1 MQKILKEWT
10 TKMRYCLTRDDIK
23 LARAL
28 ANKRNRIVHNEET
41 LSCAYEG
48 LVKAANTY
56 DSSRG
61 YKFSTYAYRLMNNSI
76 TEGLNM
82 MRLDMG
88 NSHIWRVTKVGD
100 RPELKSQVTKDEF
113 FKTIPVEDNTP
124 EQISSKQN
132 RDLVLRY
139 LNRLPKEERQVL
151 EMRYGLNDTWRIYT
165 RKEIA
170 SKLNMSICTVERRE
184 RKGLEKLRSWM
195 QIEGVLDVY
204 A

>member
-1 MQKILKEWT
+1 MKH
-10 TKMRYCLTRDDIK
+10 CLTKEDIN
-23 LARAL
+23 LAKAIAR
-28 ANKRNRIVHNEET
+28 KRNKIVYNEDT

-48 LVKAANTY
+48 LVKAGNTFNT
-56 DSSRG
+56 DKG
-61 YKFSTYAYRLMNNSI
+61 CKFSTYAYRLINNSI

-82 MRLDMG
+82 IRLDMG
-88 NSHIWRVTKVGD
+88 NSHVWRVTKVGD
-100 RPELKSQVTKDEF
+100 RPELKSQVTESKF
-113 FKTIPVEDNTP
+113 FKTVPVEDSTI
-124 EQISSKQN
+124 EDISSKQN
-132 RDLVLRY
+132 RDLVLKY

-151 EMRYGLNDTWRIYT
+151 EMRYGLNDTWRVYT

>member
-1 MQKILKEWT
+1 MKH
-10 TKMRYCLTRDDIK
+10 CLTKEDIN
-23 LARAL
+23 LAKAIAR
-28 ANKRNRIVHNEET
+28 KRNKIIYNEDT

-48 LVKAANTY
+48 LVKASNTF
-56 DSSRG
+56 DIDKG
-61 YKFSTYAYRLMNNSI
+61 CKFSTYAYRLINNSI

-82 MRLDMG
+82 IRLDMG
-88 NSHIWRVTKVGD
+88 NSHVWRVTKVGD
-100 RPELKSQVTKDEF
+100 RPELKSQVTEDKF
-113 FKTIPVEDNTP
+113 FKTIPLEDDTIEN
-124 EQISSKQN
+124 ISSKQN

-151 EMRYGLNDTWRIYT
+151 EMRYGLNDTWRVYT

-184 RKGLEKLRSWM
+184 RKGIEKLRSWM
-195 QIEGVLDVY
+195 KLEGVLDVY

>member
-1 MQKILKEWT
+1 
-10 TKMRYCLTRDDIK
+10 MRHYLTRDDIK
-23 LARAL
+23 LAKAL
-28 ANKRNRIVHNEET
+28 ANKRNRIIHNEET

-61 YKFSTYAYRLMNNSI
+61 YKFSTYAYRLINNSI

-82 MRLDMG
+82 IRLDMG

-113 FKTIPVEDNTP
+113 FKTIPVEDNTI

-151 EMRYGLNDTWRIYT
+151 EMRYGLNDTWRVYT

>member
-1 MQKILKEWT
+1 MKH
-10 TKMRYCLTRDDIK
+10 CLTKEDIN
-23 LARAL
+23 LAKAIAR
-28 ANKRNRIVHNEET
+28 KRNKIVYNEDT

-48 LVKAANTY
+48 LVKASNTF
-56 DSSRG
+56 DIDKG
-61 YKFSTYAYRLMNNSI
+61 CKFSTYAYRLINNSI

-82 MRLDMG
+82 IRLDMG
-88 NSHIWRVTKVGD
+88 NSHVWRVTKVGD
-100 RPELKSQVTKDEF
+100 RPELKSQVTEDKF
-113 FKTIPVEDNTP
+113 FKTIPLEDDTVEN
-124 EQISSKQN
+124 ISSKQN

-151 EMRYGLNDTWRIYT
+151 EMRYGLNDTWRVYT

-184 RKGLEKLRSWM
+184 RKGIEKLRSWM
-195 QIEGVLDVY
+195 KLEGVLDVY

>member
-1 MQKILKEWT
+1 
-10 TKMRYCLTRDDIK
+10 MRHYLTRDDIK
-23 LARAL
+23 LAKAL
-28 ANKRNRIVHNEET
+28 ANKRNRIIHNEET

-56 DSSRG
+56 DSNRG
-61 YKFSTYAYRLMNNSI
+61 YKFSTYAYRLINNSI

-82 MRLDMG
+82 IRLDMG

-113 FKTIPVEDNTP
+113 FKTIPVEDSTI

-151 EMRYGLNDTWRIYT
+151 EMRYGLNDTWRVYT

>member
-1 MQKILKEWT
+1 MKH
-10 TKMRYCLTRDDIK
+10 CLTKEDIN
-23 LARAL
+23 LAKAIAR
-28 ANKRNRIVHNEET
+28 KRNKIVYNEDT

-48 LVKAANTY
+48 LVKASNTF
-56 DSSRG
+56 DTDKG
-61 YKFSTYAYRLMNNSI
+61 CKFSTYAYRLINNSI

-82 MRLDMG
+82 IRLDMG
-88 NSHIWRVTKVGD
+88 NSHVWRVTKVGD
-100 RPELKSQVTKDEF
+100 RPELKSQVTEDKF
-113 FKTIPVEDNTP
+113 FKTIPLEDNTI
-124 EQISSKQN
+124 ENISSKQN

-151 EMRYGLNDTWRIYT
+151 EMRYGLNDTWRVYT

-184 RKGLEKLRSWM
+184 RKGIERLRSWM
-195 QIEGVLDVY
+195 KLEGVLDVY

>member
-1 MQKILKEWT
+1 MKHYLS
-10 TKMRYCLTRDDIK
+10 RDDIK
-23 LARAL
+23 LAKAL
-28 ANKRNRIVHNEET
+28 ANKRNRVIHNEET

-56 DSSRG
+56 DSSKG
-61 YKFSTYAYRLMNNSI
+61 YKFSTYAYRLINNSI

-82 MRLDMG
+82 IRLDMG

-113 FKTIPVEDNTP
+113 FKTIPVEDNTI

-151 EMRYGLNDTWRIYT
+151 EMRYGLNDTWRVYT

>member
-1 MQKILKEWT
+1 MKH
-10 TKMRYCLTRDDIK
+10 CLTKEDIN
-23 LARAL
+23 LAKAIAR
-28 ANKRNRIVHNEET
+28 KRNKIVYNEDT

-48 LVKAANTY
+48 LVKASNTF
-56 DSSRG
+56 DTDKG
-61 YKFSTYAYRLMNNSI
+61 CKFYTYAYRLINNSI

-82 MRLDMG
+82 IRLDMG
-88 NSHIWRVTKVGD
+88 NSHVWRVTKVGD
-100 RPELKSQVTKDEF
+100 RPELKSQVTEDKF
-113 FKTIPVEDNTP
+113 FKTIPLEDDTI
-124 EQISSKQN
+124 EEISSKQN

-151 EMRYGLNDTWRIYT
+151 EMRYGLNDTWRVYT

-184 RKGLEKLRSWM
+184 RKGIERLRSWM
-195 QIEGVLDVY
+195 KFEGVLDVY

>member
-1 MQKILKEWT
+1 MKH
-10 TKMRYCLTRDDIK
+10 CLTKEDIN
-23 LARAL
+23 LARAI
-28 ANKRNRIVHNEET
+28 ARKRNKIIYNEDT

-48 LVKAANTY
+48 LVKASNTFNMNK
-56 DSSRG
+56 G
-61 YKFSTYAYRLMNNSI
+61 CKFSTYAYRLINNSI
-76 TEGLNM
+76 REGLNRNM
-82 MRLDMG
+82 LDLG

-100 RPELKSQVTKDEF
+100 RPELKSQVTESKF
-113 FKTIPVEDNTP
+113 FKTIPVEDNTI
-124 EQISSKQN
+124 EDISNKQN

-170 SKLNMSICTVERRE
+170 SKLNISICTVERRE
-184 RKGLEKLRSWM
+184 ERGIEKLRSWM
-195 QIEGVLDVY
+195 KLEGVLDVY

>member
-1 MQKILKEWT
+1 MKH
-10 TKMRYCLTRDDIK
+10 CLTKEDIN
-23 LARAL
+23 LAKAIAR
-28 ANKRNRIVHNEET
+28 KRNKIVYNEDT

-48 LVKAANTY
+48 LVKASNTFVI
-56 DSSRG
+56 DKG
-61 YKFSTYAYRLMNNSI
+61 CKFSTYAYRLINNSI

-82 MRLDMG
+82 IRLDMG
-88 NSHIWRVTKVGD
+88 NSHVWRVTKVGD
-100 RPELKSQVTKDEF
+100 RPELKSQVTEDKF
-113 FKTIPVEDNTP
+113 FKTIPLEDDTIEN
-124 EQISSKQN
+124 ISSKQN

-151 EMRYGLNDTWRIYT
+151 EMRYGLNDTWRVYT

-184 RKGLEKLRSWM
+184 RKGIEKLRSWM
-195 QIEGVLDVY
+195 KLEGVLDVY

>member
-1 MQKILKEWT
+1 MKH
-10 TKMRYCLTRDDIK
+10 CLTKEDIN
-23 LARAL
+23 LAKAIAR
-28 ANKRNRIVHNEET
+28 KRNKVIYNEDT

-48 LVKAANTY
+48 LVKASNTF
-56 DSSRG
+56 DINKDC
-61 YKFSTYAYRLMNNSI
+61 KFSTYAYRLINNYI

-82 MRLDMG
+82 IRLDMG
-88 NSHIWRVTKVGD
+88 NSHVWRVTKVGD
-100 RPELKSQVTKDEF
+100 RPELKSQVTEDKF
-113 FKTIPVEDNTP
+113 FKTVPVEDNTI
-124 EQISSKQN
+124 EEISSKQN

-151 EMRYGLNDTWRIYT
+151 EMRYGLNDTWRVYT

-184 RKGLEKLRSWM
+184 RKGIEKLRSWM
-195 QIEGVLDVY
+195 KLEGVLDVY

>member
-1 MQKILKEWT
+1 M
-10 TKMRYCLTRDDIK
+10 KMRHYLTRDDIK
-23 LARAL
+23 LAKAL
-28 ANKRNRIVHNEET
+28 ANKRNRIIHNEET

-82 MRLDMG
+82 IRLDMG

-113 FKTIPVEDNTP
+113 FKTIPVEDNTI

-151 EMRYGLNDTWRIYT
+151 EMRYGLNDTWRVYT

-184 RKGLEKLRSWM
+184 KKGLEKLRSWM
-195 QIEGVLDVY
+195 QIEGILDVY

>member
-1 MQKILKEWT
+1 MKH
-10 TKMRYCLTRDDIK
+10 CLTKEDIN
-23 LARAL
+23 LAKAIAR
-28 ANKRNRIVHNEET
+28 KRNKIVYNEDT

-48 LVKAANTY
+48 LVKASNTF
-56 DSSRG
+56 DTNKG
-61 YKFSTYAYRLMNNSI
+61 CKFSTYVYRLINNSI

-82 MRLDMG
+82 IRLDMG
-88 NSHIWRVTKVGD
+88 NSHVWRTTKVGD
-100 RPELKSQVTKDEF
+100 RPELKSQVTESNF
-113 FKTIPVEDNTP
+113 FKTIPVEDNTI
-124 EQISSKQN
+124 EEISSKQN

-151 EMRYGLNDTWRIYT
+151 EMRYGLNDTWRVYT

-184 RKGLEKLRSWM
+184 RKGIEKLRSWM
-195 QIEGVLDVY
+195 RLEGVLDVY